1 MSRNFVKIVLMLLPQ
16 HIPSTLLQHP
26 LLDQMEVE
34 MEVMRLDQV
43 HPKVSGNKFFKLKYN
58 LDEALKQ
65 KHQQVLTFGGA
76 YSNHIY
82 ATATA
87 AKIVGLNSIGII
99 RGELLDS
106 QNPTLGHAKAVGM
119 VLKGISRESY
129 RDKTNPKFL
138 EQLRQEFGEFY
149 TIPEGGTNAFAIQGT
164 TEILSSNKFNF
175 SHLAAPIGTGG
186 TFAGLANSLLPQ
198 QELLGISALKGE
210 GIQEEIRS
218 LLKSHLIQSQGS
230 LSILTQYHHGGYAK
244 WTPELISFIHWFW
257 KAFGIPLDPVYTGKM
272 AFACWDLLQKKYF
285 KPGSRVLLIHTGGL
299 QGNLGFTQR
308 TGIELPSLLA

>member
-1 MSRNFVKIVLMLLPQ
+1 MLLPQ
-16 HIPSTLLQHP
+16 HIPSTLIQHP
-26 LLDQMEVE
+26 LLDQLKVE

-58 LDEALKQ
+58 LAEALKQ
-65 KHQQVLTFGGA
+65 NHRQVLTFGGA

-82 ATATA
+82 ATAA
-87 AKIVGLNSIGII
+87 AANLVGLQSIGII

-106 QNPTLGHAKAVGM
+106 QNPTLRHAKAAGM
-119 VLKGISRESY
+119 ILKGISRESY

-138 EQLRQEFGEFY
+138 DQLRQELGEFY
-149 TIPEGGTNAFAIQGT
+149 QIPEGGTNALAIQGT
-164 TEILSSNKFNF
+164 TEILSSNQFNF
-175 SHLAAPIGTGG
+175 SHLATPIGTGG

-210 GIQEEIRS
+210 GIKEEMKQ
-218 LLKSHLIQSQGS
+218 LLHTYRIQSNGS
-230 LSILTQYHHGGYAK
+230 LSIWTQYHHGGYAK
-244 WTPELISFIHWFW
+244 WTSELIEFIHWFW
-257 KAFGIPLDPVYTGKM
+257 ESFGILLDPIYTGKM

-285 KPGSRVLLIHTGGL
+285 KPGSRILLIHTGGL

-308 TGIELPSLLA
+308 TGIELPSPLA

>member
-1 MSRNFVKIVLMLLPQ
+1 MLLPQ
-16 HIPSTLLQHP
+16 HIPSTLIQHP
-26 LLDQMEVE
+26 LLDQLKVE

-58 LDEALKQ
+58 LAEALKQ
-65 KHQQVLTFGGA
+65 NHRQVLTFGGA

-82 ATATA
+82 ATAA
-87 AKIVGLNSIGII
+87 AANLVGLQSIGII

-106 QNPTLGHAKAVGM
+106 QNPTLRHAKAAGM
-119 VLKGISRESY
+119 ILKGISRESY

-138 EQLRQEFGEFY
+138 DQLRQELGEFY
-149 TIPEGGTNAFAIQGT
+149 QIPEGGTNTLAIQGT
-164 TEILSSNKFNF
+164 TEILSSNQFNF
-175 SHLAAPIGTGG
+175 SHLASPIGTGG

-210 GIQEEIRS
+210 GIKEEMKQ
-218 LLKSHLIQSQGS
+218 LLHTYRIQSNGS
-230 LSILTQYHHGGYAK
+230 LSIWTQYHHGGYAK
-244 WTPELISFIHWFW
+244 WSSELIEFIHWFW
-257 KAFGIPLDPVYTGKM
+257 ESFGILLDPIYTGKM
-272 AFACWDLLQKKYF
+272 AFACWDLLQKSYF

-308 TGIELPSLLA
+308 TGIELPSPLA

>member
-1 MSRNFVKIVLMLLPQ
+1 MLLPQ
-16 HIPSTLLQHP
+16 HIPSTLIQHP
-26 LLDQMEVE
+26 LLDQLKVE

-58 LDEALKQ
+58 LAEALKQ
-65 KHQQVLTFGGA
+65 NHRQVLTFGGA

-82 ATATA
+82 ATAA
-87 AKIVGLNSIGII
+87 AANLVGLQSIGII

-106 QNPTLGHAKAVGM
+106 QNPTLRHAKAAGM
-119 VLKGISRESY
+119 ILKGISRESY

-138 EQLRQEFGEFY
+138 DQLRQELGEFY
-149 TIPEGGTNAFAIQGT
+149 QIPEGGTNTLAIQGT
-164 TEILSSNKFNF
+164 TEILSSNQFNF
-175 SHLAAPIGTGG
+175 SHLATPIGTGG
-186 TFAGLANSLLPQ
+186 TFAGLANSILPQ

-210 GIQEEIRS
+210 ALQEEMKQ
-218 LLKSHLIQSQGS
+218 LLHTYRIQSKGS
-230 LSILTQYHHGGYAK
+230 LSIWTQYHHGGYAK
-244 WTPELISFIHWFW
+244 WTSELIEFIHWFW
-257 KAFGIPLDPVYTGKM
+257 ESFGILLDPIYTGKM

-308 TGIELPSLLA
+308 TGIELPSPLA